1 MTKRLNDIP
10 ADSQKHKHDGA
21 KVVGMVL
28 QDDEAT
34 KRLVMHSAKRV
45 ISAHK
50 TELKKPAYK

>member
-1 MTKRLNDIP
+1 MIKRLNDIP

-28 QDDEAT
+28 QDNEAT

-45 ISAHK
+45 ISAH
-50 TELKKPAYK
+50 